1 MMWQKVSVIDTDP
14 NYFGAYEKPVAN
26 SAYTIHMILY
36 SLNNITFFMSLA
48 LVNAHINNETT
59 QKIGI

>member
-1 MMWQKVSVIDTDP
+1 MIDTDP